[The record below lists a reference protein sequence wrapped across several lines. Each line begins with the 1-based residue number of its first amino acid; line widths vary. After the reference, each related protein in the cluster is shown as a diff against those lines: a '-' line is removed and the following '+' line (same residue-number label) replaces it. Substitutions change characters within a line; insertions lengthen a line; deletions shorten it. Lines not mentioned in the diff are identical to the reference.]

1 MAVGG
6 KPGLAAARAAAMV
19 KARGSRAHTVAPRP
33 RPALR

>member
-6 KPGLAAARAAAMV
+6 KPGLAAAMV